1 MNTHYTRHHNLGQ
14 VKTHLPFASQQQMLE
29 TTCSLA
35 RHSSGSD
42 HSIVT
47 GSTILTPRE
56 GERNRSLTSYLIFQC
71 RGLFSDRL
79 ADLPVGE
86 GQVAH
91 TWAFASTVSPTT
103 TALCQAHLTNPS
115 PRCTIR
121 PDPKRRREESVA
133 DRFISSFSF
142 YARSILQP
150 VTLSTQQSKDS
161 QLGLPSVALFSVNKW
176 PYFRLSKFKRD
187 NPNGP
192 VFGKQ
197 VALFSLD
204 KNTMHETS
212 TL

>member
-1 MNTHYTRHHNLGQ
+1 MNTHYIHHQNLGQ
-14 VKTHLPFASQQQMLE
+14 IKMYLPFASQQQMLE

-35 RHSSGSD
+35 QHSSGSD
-42 HSIVT
+42 RSIVT

-103 TALCQAHLTNPS
+103 TVLCQAHFTNLS

-133 DRFISSFSF
+133 GRFVSSFSF
-142 YARSILQP
+142 YARFISEVI
-150 VTLSTQQSKDS
+150 
-161 QLGLPSVALFSVNKW
+161 W
-176 PYFRLSKFKRD
+176 
-187 NPNGP
+187 
-192 VFGKQ
+192 
-197 VALFSLD
+197 
-204 KNTMHETS
+204 
-212 TL
+212 